1 MNLDELSADEM
12 DRLAGL
18 TGLGWTGSL
27 LLYLAAVIGTGNG
40 VVTGLIPA
48 PRALLY
54 VGAVLFTLTAG
65 LDHLVTHAGSEG

>member
-1 MNLDELSADEM
+1 MNLDGLSDDEM

-40 VVTGLIPA
+40 VVTKLVA
-48 PRALLY
+48 NPRGLLY
-54 VGAVLFTLTAG
+54 VGAVLFVLTAG